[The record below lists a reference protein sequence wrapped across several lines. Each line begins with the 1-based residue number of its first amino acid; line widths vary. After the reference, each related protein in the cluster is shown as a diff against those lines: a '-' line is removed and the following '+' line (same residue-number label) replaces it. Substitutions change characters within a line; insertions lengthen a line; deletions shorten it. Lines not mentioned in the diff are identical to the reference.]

1 MKAHIFDKIITELLT
16 ANMHIACKCVWM
28 YMAAGSFITDFQS
41 FCRRCTNVSVNC
53 WVCHVER
60 TRFGANYSGGQRNE
74 PVSGSTLGLN
84 RRRLARRAGDAC
96 TVNQLSKYL
105 PALHRNTPIHSLHR
119 GRGAL
124 LPVTL
129 PRTLFHSSLSDRES
143 LSGMSV
149 KYVHSMPFLSH
160 SLLQL
165 IEGSL

>member
-1 MKAHIFDKIITELLT
+1 MKAHMFDKITAELLT

-28 YMAAGSFITDFQS
+28 YVAAGSFITDS
-41 FCRRCTNVSVNC
+41 FCHQCMKVSVNW

-60 TRFGANYSGGQRNE
+60 TRFGVNYAGGQRNE

-84 RRRLARRAGDAC
+84 WRRFARRAGNAC

-129 PRTLFHSSLSDRES
+129 PRTLFNSSPSDRES

-149 KYVHSMPFLSH
+149 KY
-160 SLLQL
+160 
-165 IEGSL
+165 